1 MYTAVGRCIDIGTRF
16 QDYLTLVSQLEHA
29 FVSSSTFT
37 LQKLWFYVHPTLHTL
52 SILYTLTTELHDIEN
67 PPKEDE
73 DSSSEEDPEAEEHKR
88 ALGLG
93 NIKAVIKDLLAPS
106 AGLVKGGEVMAILWE
121 RMRNYSGYVCS
132 KSPTPVNVNLTA
144 RMFASDPTASEV
156 YRNLLHRASL
166 PYCQM
171 LKRWTTTGHLKDPYE
186 EIMVKETKSIN
197 RGMLEMD
204 FIDEYWEKRY
214 TVGFTSTSKDRASS
228 RGFLLSLP
236 SYGMALV
243 SPNQSKALKPAFP

>member
-1 MYTAVGRCIDIGTRF
+1 M
-16 QDYLTLVSQLEHA
+16 SQLEHA

-52 SILYTLTTELHDIEN
+52 SILYTLTTELNDIEN
-67 PPKEDE
+67 PPKEDD
-73 DSSSEEDPEAEEHKR
+73 DSSSEEDPEAMERKR

-93 NIKAVIKDLLAPS
+93 NLKAVIKDLLAPS
-106 AGLVKGGEVMAILWE
+106 TGLVKGGEVVAILWE
-121 RMRNYSGYVCS
+121 RMRNNSGYVGSIRLTFCEA
-132 KSPTPVNVNLTA
+132 NLTPWIS
-144 RMFASDPTASEV
+144 ASDPTASEV

-166 PYCQM
+166 PYSRM
-171 LKRWTTTGHLKDPYE
+171 LKQWTATGRLKDPYE

-214 TVGFTSTSKDRASS
+214 TVRSCRIPEGCASS
-228 RGFLLSLP
+228 CEFRLPLP
-236 SYGMALV
+236 S
-243 SPNQSKALKPAFP
+243 